1 MNDMKDIATA
11 SRTKEI
17 LNKYG
22 FTFKKSLGQN
32 FLIDANVI
40 HKVLDKAAVDRET
53 AVIEVGPGIGSLTE
67 QIAKRAGR
75 VIAYEIDQR
84 LIPVL
89 NDTLAPYSNVKVINE
104 DILKAD
110 IGAMIEEELSDFKE
124 IVVIANLPYY
134 ITTPILMNFL
144 MQKLPIDRY
153 YVMMQKEVG
162 ERISAEPNTKAYGSL
177 TIAIDYY
184 TEAKIVQNV
193 PKAVFMPAPN
203 VDSIIV
209 EMKARQSPK
218 VAVDDEDTFFRL
230 TKGAFI
236 QRRKTIL
243 NNYLSLFEDGKKFKS
258 EIGDLLNAAGIDPV
272 RRGESLSIEDFGAI
286 YHKLKEFPNLKFEKV
301 Q

>member
-1 MNDMKDIATA
+1 MKDIATV

-17 LNKYG
+17 LKKHG

-40 HKVLDKAAVDRET
+40 HKVLDRAAIDEDT

-67 QIAKRAGR
+67 QIAKRAGK
-75 VIAYEIDQR
+75 VVAYEIDQR
-84 LIPVL
+84 LVPVL
-89 NDTLAPYSNVKVINE
+89 NDTLSPYDNVTIINE

-110 IGAMIEEELSDFKE
+110 VGTMIEEDLRTFKE
-124 IVVIANLPYY
+124 VVVVANLPYY

-144 MQKLPIDRY
+144 MKKLPIDRY

-162 ERISAEPNTKAYGSL
+162 ERISAEPGTKAYGSL
-177 TIAIDYY
+177 SIAIDYY
-184 TEAKIVQNV
+184 TDAKTVQNV

-209 EMKARQSPK
+209 EMKTRKEPK
-218 VAVDDEDTFFRL
+218 VAVDDEEKFFKL
-230 TKGAFI
+230 TRGAFV

-243 NNYLSLFEDGKKFKS
+243 NNYLSLFEDGKAYKL
-258 EIGDLLNAAGIDPV
+258 EINELLNDAGIEPR
-272 RRGESLSIEDFGAI
+272 RRGESLSIEEFAGI
-286 YHKLKEFPNLKFEKV
+286 YRKLINFPNLKFV
-301 Q
+301 

>member
-17 LNKYG
+17 LDKHG
-22 FTFKKSLGQN
+22 FKFKKSLGQN

-40 HKVLDKAAVDRET
+40 HKVLDKAAISPET

-75 VIAYEIDQR
+75 VVAYEIDRR

-89 NDTLAPYSNVKVINE
+89 EDTLAPYSNVDIINE
-104 DILKAD
+104 DILEAD
-110 IGAMIEEELSDFKE
+110 IGAMIEGNLKDFKE
-124 IVVIANLPYY
+124 IAVIANLPYY

-162 ERISAEPNTKAYGSL
+162 ERISAKPNTKAYGSL
-177 TIAIDYY
+177 SIAIDYY

-209 EMKARQSPK
+209 EMKARKTPK
-218 VAVDDEDTFFRL
+218 VLVEDEAAFFRL
-230 TKGAFI
+230 TKGAFV

-243 NNYLSLFEDGKKFKS
+243 NNYLILFEDGKKHKK
-258 EIGDLLNAAGIDPV
+258 EIGELLNRAGIEPV
-272 RRGESLSIEDFGAI
+272 RRGESLSIEEFAAV
-286 YHKLKEFPNLKFEKV
+286 YHKLNEFPNLKFE
-301 Q
+301 

>member
-1 MNDMKDIATA
+1 MKDIATV

-17 LNKYG
+17 LKKHG
-22 FTFKKSLGQN
+22 FKFKKSLGQN

-40 HKVLDKAAVDRET
+40 HKVLDKAEVTEDT

-67 QIAKRAGR
+67 QIAKRAGK
-75 VIAYEIDQR
+75 VVAYEIDQR

-89 NDTLAPYSNVKVINE
+89 NDTLAPYDNVTIINE

-110 IGAMIEEELSDFKE
+110 VGAVIEDELQSFKE
-124 IVVIANLPYY
+124 IVVVANLPYY

-162 ERISAEPNTKAYGSL
+162 ERISAEPSTKAYGSL
-177 TIAIDYY
+177 SIAIDYY
-184 TEAKIVQNV
+184 TDAKTVQNV

-209 EMKARQSPK
+209 EMKTRKEPK
-218 VAVDDEDTFFRL
+218 VAVEDEDEFFKL
-230 TKGAFI
+230 TRGAFV

-243 NNYLSLFEDGKKFKS
+243 NNYLMLFEDGKAHKL
-258 EIGDLLNAAGIDPV
+258 EINELLNEAGIEPR
-272 RRGESLSIEDFGAI
+272 RRGESLSIEDFASI
-286 YHKLKEFPNLKFEKV
+286 YRKLNNFPNLKFV
-301 Q
+301 

>member
-1 MNDMKDIATA
+1 MKDIATV

-17 LNKYG
+17 LNKHG

-40 HKVLDKAAVDRET
+40 HKVLDKAEINEDT

-75 VIAYEIDQR
+75 AVAYEIDQR

-89 NDTLAPYSNVKVINE
+89 NDTLAPYDNVTVINE

-110 IGAMIEEELSDFKE
+110 INAVIEEELQEFKE

-162 ERISAEPNTKAYGSL
+162 ERISANPNTKAYGSL
-177 TIAIDYY
+177 SIAIDYY
-184 TEAKIVQNV
+184 TDAKTVQNV

-209 EMKARQSPK
+209 EMKTRKEPK
-218 VAVDDEDTFFRL
+218 VTVEDEDMFFRL
-230 TKGAFI
+230 TRGAFV

-243 NNYLSLFEDGKKFKS
+243 NNYLSLFEDGKAHKL
-258 EIGDLLNAAGIDPV
+258 EINELLNDAGIEPR
-272 RRGESLSIEDFGAI
+272 RRGESLSIEDFAAI
-286 YHKLKEFPNLKFEKV
+286 YRKLNSFPNLKFV
-301 Q
+301 

>member
-1 MNDMKDIATA
+1 MKDIATV

-17 LNKYG
+17 LKKHG

-40 HKVLDKAAVDRET
+40 HKVLDRAAIDEDT

-67 QIAKRAGR
+67 QIAKRAGK
-75 VIAYEIDQR
+75 VVAYEIDQR
-84 LIPVL
+84 LVPVL
-89 NDTLAPYSNVKVINE
+89 NDTLSPYDNVTIINE

-110 IGAMIEEELSDFKE
+110 VGTMIEEDLGTFKE
-124 IVVIANLPYY
+124 VVVVANLPYY

-144 MQKLPIDRY
+144 MKKLPIDRY

-162 ERISAEPNTKAYGSL
+162 ERISAEPGTKAYGSL
-177 TIAIDYY
+177 SIAIDYY
-184 TEAKIVQNV
+184 TDAKTVQNV

-209 EMKARQSPK
+209 EMKTRKEPK
-218 VAVDDEDTFFRL
+218 VAVDDEEKFFKL
-230 TKGAFI
+230 TRGAFV

-243 NNYLSLFEDGKKFKS
+243 NNYLSLFEDGKAYKI
-258 EIGDLLNAAGIDPV
+258 EINELLDDAGIEPR
-272 RRGESLSIEDFGAI
+272 RRGESLSIEEFAGI
-286 YHKLKEFPNLKFEKV
+286 YRKLINFPNLKFV
-301 Q
+301 

>member
-1 MNDMKDIATA
+1 MKDIATV

-17 LNKYG
+17 LKKHG

-40 HKVLDKAAVDRET
+40 HKVLDRAAIDEDT

-67 QIAKRAGR
+67 QIAKRAGK
-75 VIAYEIDQR
+75 VVAYEIDQR
-84 LIPVL
+84 LVPVL
-89 NDTLAPYSNVKVINE
+89 NDTLSPYDNVTIINE

-110 IGAMIEEELSDFKE
+110 VGTMIEEDLRTFKE
-124 IVVIANLPYY
+124 VVVVANLPYY

-144 MQKLPIDRY
+144 MKKLPIDRY

-162 ERISAEPNTKAYGSL
+162 ERISAEPGTKAYGSL
-177 TIAIDYY
+177 SIAIDYY
-184 TEAKIVQNV
+184 TDAKTVQNV

-209 EMKARQSPK
+209 EMKTRKEPK
-218 VAVDDEDTFFRL
+218 VAVDDEEKFFKL
-230 TKGAFI
+230 TRGAFV

-243 NNYLSLFEDGKKFKS
+243 NNYLSLFEDGKAYKL
-258 EIGDLLNAAGIDPV
+258 EINELLDDAGIEPR
-272 RRGESLSIEDFGAI
+272 RRGESLSIEEFAGI
-286 YHKLKEFPNLKFEKV
+286 YRKLINFPNLKFV
-301 Q
+301 

>member
-40 HKVLDKAAVDRET
+40 HKVLERAEVSRET

-89 NDTLAPYSNVKVINE
+89 DDTLAPYSNVKVINE

-110 IGAMIEEELSDFKE
+110 IGAMIKEDLSDFEE

-162 ERISAEPNTKAYGSL
+162 ERISAKPNTKAYGSL
-177 TIAIDYY
+177 SIAIDYY
-184 TEAKIVQNV
+184 TEAKTVQNV

-209 EMKARQSPK
+209 EMRTRQSPK
-218 VAVDDEDTFFRL
+218 VSVEDEDAFFRL
-230 TKGAFI
+230 TKGAFV

-243 NNYLSLFEDGKKFKS
+243 NNYLTLFEDGKKFKAEIS
-258 EIGDLLNAAGIDPV
+258 ELLNAAGIDPG

-286 YHKLKEFPNLKFEKV
+286 YHKLKDFPNLKFEKV

>member
-1 MNDMKDIATA
+1 MKDIATA

-17 LNKYG
+17 LQKHG

-40 HKVLDKAAVDRET
+40 HKVLDKAEINEDT

-67 QIAKRAGR
+67 QIAKRAGK
-75 VIAYEIDQR
+75 VVAYEIDQR

-89 NDTLAPYSNVKVINE
+89 NDTLGPYDNVTIINE

-110 IGAMIEEELSDFKE
+110 VRGMIGEEMASYKE
-124 IVVIANLPYY
+124 VVVIANLPYY

-144 MQKLPIDRY
+144 MKNVPIDRY

-162 ERISAEPNTKAYGSL
+162 ERISAVPGTKAYGSL
-177 TIAIDYY
+177 SIAIDYY
-184 TEAKIVQNV
+184 TDAKTVQNV

-209 EMKARQSPK
+209 EMKTREEPK
-218 VAVDDEDTFFRL
+218 VSVEDEEKFFRL
-230 TKGAFI
+230 TRGAFV

-243 NNYLSLFEDGKKFKS
+243 NNYLSLFENGKKHKP
-258 EIGDLLNAAGIDPV
+258 EINELLDDAGIDPV
-272 RRGESLSIEDFGAI
+272 RRGESLSIEDFAGI
-286 YHKLKEFPNLKFEKV
+286 YRKLENFPNLKFV
-301 Q
+301 

>member
-1 MNDMKDIATA
+1 MKDIATV

-17 LNKYG
+17 LKKHG
-22 FTFKKSLGQN
+22 FKFKKSLGQN

-40 HKVLDKAAVDRET
+40 HKVLDKAEVTEDT

-67 QIAKRAGR
+67 QIAKRAGK
-75 VIAYEIDQR
+75 VVACEIDQR

-89 NDTLAPYSNVKVINE
+89 NDTLAPYDNVTIINE

-110 IGAMIEEELSDFKE
+110 VGTMIEDELQSFKE
-124 IVVIANLPYY
+124 IVVVANLPYY

-162 ERISAEPNTKAYGSL
+162 ERISAEPSTKAYGSL
-177 TIAIDYY
+177 SIAIDYY
-184 TEAKIVQNV
+184 TDAKTVQNV

-209 EMKARQSPK
+209 EMKTRKEPK
-218 VAVDDEDTFFRL
+218 VAVEDEEKFFKL
-230 TKGAFI
+230 TRGAFV

-243 NNYLSLFEDGKKFKS
+243 NNYLMLFEDGKAHKL
-258 EIGDLLNAAGIDPV
+258 EINELLNDAGIEPR
-272 RRGESLSIEDFGAI
+272 RRGESLSIEDFASI
-286 YHKLKEFPNLKFEKV
+286 YRKLNNFPNLKFV
-301 Q
+301 

>member
-1 MNDMKDIATA
+1 MKDIATA

-17 LNKYG
+17 LQKYG

-40 HKVLDKAAVDRET
+40 HKVLDRADINEDT

-67 QIAKRAGR
+67 QIAKRAGK
-75 VIAYEIDQR
+75 VVAYEIDQR

-89 NDTLAPYSNVKVINE
+89 NDTLGPYDNVTVINE

-110 IGAMIEEELSDFKE
+110 VPGMIEEEMAAYKE
-124 IVVIANLPYY
+124 VVVIANLPYY

-162 ERISAEPNTKAYGSL
+162 ERISAAPGTKAYGSL
-177 TIAIDYY
+177 SIAIDYY
-184 TEAKIVQNV
+184 TDANTVQNV

-209 EMKARQSPK
+209 EMKARKEPK
-218 VAVDDEDTFFRL
+218 VAVEDEEKFFRL
-230 TKGAFI
+230 TKGAFV

-243 NNYLSLFEDGKKFKS
+243 NNYLSLFEDGKAHKL
-258 EIGDLLNAAGIDPV
+258 EINELLNNAGIEPR
-272 RRGESLSIEDFGAI
+272 RRGESLSIEDFSAI
-286 YHKLKEFPNLKFEKV
+286 YRKLDDFPGLKLV
-301 Q
+301 